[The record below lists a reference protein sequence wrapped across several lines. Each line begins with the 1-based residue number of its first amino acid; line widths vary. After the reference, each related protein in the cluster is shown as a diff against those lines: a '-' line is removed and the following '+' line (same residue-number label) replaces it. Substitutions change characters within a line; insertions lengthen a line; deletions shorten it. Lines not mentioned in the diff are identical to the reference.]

1 MELVLRRKIAPSI
14 IEIIAPSGLLVL
26 VAWVLLSVLI
36 ISKLDKITFQN
47 LSVYFQISFL
57 LPVDLVPGRMGFLLT
72 LFLCTV
78 NILNSMATSTPKS
91 GGVTTAIIQW
101 ILWCLMFIIIPIL
114 EYAIILCY
122 KKYKRPAMNIGE
134 NISVNSGQFQ
144 EGKVEE
150 ISRKLDKWMMIAYP
164 CSFIILTAIFWS
176 TII

>member
-1 MELVLRRKIAPSI
+1 MILELVLRRKIARSI

-26 VAWVLLSVLI
+26 VAWVLLLSVL

-47 LSVYFQISFL
+47 LSVYFQISFR
-57 LPVDLVPGRMGFLLT
+57 LPVDSVPGRMGFFVDSF
-72 LFLCTV
+72 FLCTV

-122 KKYKRPAMNIGE
+122 KKYKRPAMIMGE
-134 NISVNSGQFQ
+134 NISVNSHPRIGRFVQ
-144 EGKVEE
+144 EYT
-150 ISRKLDKWMMIAYP
+150 SLLDRGNQGM
-164 CSFIILTAIFWS
+164 S
-176 TII
+176 